1 MDILLVEDERTL
13 AIPLADALGERGHSV
28 KVFHDGAAALAWL
41 SEHRC
46 ELVVT
51 DVRLPGAGGISILQR
66 ARSQDP
72 PCEVLVMTGYA
83 SVDQAVEAMR
93 GGAVS
98 YLQKPFPM
106 EALLTQVERV
116 QETRNMQNEL
126 RRLRRQAGDDS
137 RQLTGTSTAV
147 TEINKRIR
155 KVAAESVTVLIT
167 GESGTGKERV
177 ARALHQLSAGA
188 EQPFVPVACSAIPAG
203 LLEGELFGFRKGSFT
218 GADEDRSG
226 LLEEAGEG
234 TLFLDDIDDVPME
247 AQAKLLRV
255 LQEREFTRLGGH
267 AVRPFR
273 ARVLAATKVDLQE
286 AVAQGNFR
294 EDLYFR
300 LNVVPLR
307 LVPLR
312 ERTEDL
318 PTLLGALLQRWD
330 PEGRHR
336 IAPEALRKM
345 ALHPWPGNVRELENS
360 LRRALAL
367 AGRARIL
374 RLEHLLPGG
383 IGSHSV
389 RSQGE
394 IVPLREAAARA
405 ESETIRAALA
415 ETGGRK
421 QKAAELLGVS
431 RKVLWQKM
439 KELGLDE
446 NKDSGS

>member
-13 AIPLADALGERGHSV
+13 AIPLADALGARGHSV
-28 KVFHDGAAALAWL
+28 KMFHDGAAALAWL
-41 SEHRC
+41 NEHHC

-51 DVRLPGAGGISILQR
+51 DVRLPGADGISILQR

-83 SVDQAVEAMR
+83 TVDQAVDAMR
-93 GGAVS
+93 GGAIS

-106 EALLTQVERV
+106 EALLTLVERIA
-116 QETRNMQNEL
+116 ETRKMQQEL
-126 RRLRRQAGDDS
+126 RRLREQVGDVAH
-137 RQLTGTSTAV
+137 QLTGASVAV
-147 TEINKRIR
+147 GEINKRIQ
-155 KVAAESVTVLIT
+155 KVAAQPVTVLIT

-177 ARALHQLSAGA
+177 ARALHHLGVGA
-188 EQPFVPVACSAIPAG
+188 EKPFVPVACTAIPAG
-203 LLEGELFGFRKGSFT
+203 LLEGELFGFRKGAFT

-226 LLEEAGEG
+226 LLEEAADG
-234 TLFLDDIDDVPME
+234 TLFLDDIDDVPLE

-255 LQEREFTRLGGH
+255 LQEREYSRVGGH
-267 AVRPFR
+267 SLRPLR
-273 ARVLAATKVDLQE
+273 ARVLAATKVDLLQ
-286 AVAQGNFR
+286 AVAAGAFR

-312 ERTEDL
+312 ERTEDI
-318 PTLLGALLQRWD
+318 PPLLGALLRRWD

-336 IAPEALRKM
+336 IAPETLRKLV
-345 ALHPWPGNVRELENS
+345 LHPWQGNVRELENS
-360 LRRALAL
+360 LRRGLAL
-367 AGRARIL
+367 AGRSRIL

-383 IGSHSV
+383 VGSHSV
-389 RSQGE
+389 SGQGE

-405 ESETIRAALA
+405 ESESIRGALA

-421 QKAAELLGVS
+421 QKAADLLGVS

-439 KELGLDE
+439 KELGLE
-446 NKDSGS
+446 ESKDSAP